1 MGEKGKRLG
10 EELAKKIRD
19 AIDNDGANIASSVNV
34 GSKGQRT
41 SVSSHQ
47 RIVQKDGV
55 RTVTTER
62 REERSADE

>member
-1 MGEKGKRLG
+1 MGETGKRFG
-10 EELAKKIRD
+10 EELAKKIRQ
-19 AIDNDGANIASSVNV
+19 AIDKDGANIASSVNV

-62 REERSADE
+62 REERSADG

>member
-1 MGEKGKRLG
+1 MGETGRRFG
-10 EELAKKIRD
+10 EELKKKISD
-19 AIDNDGANIASSVNV
+19 AIDEGGANVASSVNV

>member
-1 MGEKGKRLG
+1 MGQTGKRFG